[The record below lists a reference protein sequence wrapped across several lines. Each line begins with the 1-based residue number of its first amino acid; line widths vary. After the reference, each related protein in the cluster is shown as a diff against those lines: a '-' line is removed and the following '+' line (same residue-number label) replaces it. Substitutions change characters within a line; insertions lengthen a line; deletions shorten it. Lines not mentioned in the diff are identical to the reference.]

1 LDLSIVVP
9 AFNEEEGISSFVYS
23 LQRVL
28 DTLELE
34 LEVIVVND
42 GSKDKTLEKLLDIS
56 WPQLKILDL
65 VANSGHMAALE
76 AGLKISKGKI
86 VITLDADQQHP
97 VECIPEMMRIQS
109 ASKCDVVVG
118 VRVRGKEEVWLRRK
132 LSTQFYKI
140 LSRLSNVK
148 IEENAADF
156 RLITREA
163 LEEIL
168 KSPEINKVFRFLI
181 SDYGYKIQ
189 TFNFIAN
196 KRKFGK
202 SKYRISN
209 LVKLAIQSL
218 VGFST
223 TPLSAIFISG
233 FVFLTVGI
241 LYAAFLVVSYLN
253 QSLAPGWTSIMLF
266 LTIFSS
272 LQFLAIGILGFY
284 VAEILKGIRRRPN
297 YIVRTLYTADKK
309 IDRGKENF

>member
-1 LDLSIVVP
+1 MDLSIVVP

-23 LQRVL
+23 LKRVL

-34 LEVIVVND
+34 LEVIAVND

-56 WPQLKILDL
+56 WPQLKVLDL

-76 AGLKISKGKI
+76 AGLKISKGKM

-97 VECIPEMMRIQS
+97 VECIPEMIRIQS
-109 ASKCDVVVG
+109 ASQCDVVAG

-156 RLITREA
+156 RLITREV

-196 KRKFGK
+196 KREFGK
-202 SKYRISN
+202 SKYKISN

-218 VGFST
+218 IGFST
-223 TPLSAIFISG
+223 KPLSAIFISG
-233 FVFLTVGI
+233 FVFLTAGI
-241 LYAAFLVVSYLN
+241 LYAAFLVVS
-253 QSLAPGWTSIMLF
+253 
-266 LTIFSS
+266 
-272 LQFLAIGILGFY
+272 
-284 VAEILKGIRRRPN
+284 
-297 YIVRTLYTADKK
+297 
-309 IDRGKENF
+309 